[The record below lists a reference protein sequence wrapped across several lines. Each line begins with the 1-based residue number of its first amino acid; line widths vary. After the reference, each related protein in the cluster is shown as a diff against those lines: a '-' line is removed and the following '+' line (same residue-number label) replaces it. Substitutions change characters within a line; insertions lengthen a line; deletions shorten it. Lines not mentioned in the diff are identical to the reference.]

1 MAPASFDYAE
11 QDLHPAYKKSHLV
24 SNAAAASRLIVAT
37 SEIVSRALQ
46 NQADKFAEKA
56 VPSNTPITFQPSTHE
71 HVRRINT
78 FSAGAAGL
86 SAKAVGQVGKVAQ
99 NFGAK
104 LAGHKA
110 HDSMSS
116 TGSSKSRRTGLG
128 PDGQPLEDFRPGLLN
143 KSLMAFSTV
152 ADGIE
157 QAGRHLLD
165 TSSNAAT
172 TVVSSKWGSEAGEV
186 TRNLT
191 SGIKNV
197 GLVYID
203 VTGVSRRAI
212 IKSMA
217 KGMVVG
223 HVPGGGDLIVGGAD
237 NSSAMITPSSGA
249 PTLVDPSSST
259 MDGSV
264 AGSTSTAPINRVR
277 STNDFANNNPYRGR

>member
-1 MAPASFDYAE
+1 M
-11 QDLHPAYKKSHLV
+11 V
-24 SNAAAASRLIVAT
+24 SK
-37 SEIVSRALQ
+37 ALQ

-56 VPSNTPITFQPSTHE
+56 VPTNKPITFQPSTHE

-99 NFGAK
+99 NLGAK

-110 HDSMSS
+110 HDSIGS
-116 TGSSKSRRTGLG
+116 TGSSTAYSGKSRRQAPSGLG
-128 PDGQPLEDFRPGLLN
+128 PDGQPINDFRPGLLN

-157 QAGRHLLD
+157 QAGRQLLD
-165 TSSNAAT
+165 TSSTAAT
-172 TVVSSKWGSEAGEV
+172 TVVASKWGNEAGEV

-191 SGIKNV
+191 GGIKNV

-212 IKSMA
+212 IKSVA

-223 HVPGGGDLIVGGAD
+223 HVPGGGELIVGGGDGGGSVISPSGSPPALPPNRPTSRTPD
-237 NSSAMITPSSGA
+237 PRSRNDGRNGSGSNSGPGSSSSSA
-249 PTLVDPSSST
+249 
-259 MDGSV
+259 SV
-264 AGSTSTAPINRVR
+264 SRVR
-277 STNDFANNNPYRGR
+277 STHDFADNNPYRGR